1 MNSKLCC
8 NPPRPPA
15 ASKLLAIC
23 FLAAAGTFLPAL
35 RLHAADTPDW
45 LRAAAQQ
52 TLPDYPKETSAVIVL
67 DEQIITVKRPEEIEV
82 LQRRAIR
89 ILRPKGKDEY
99 GVVAVPTSNDLKLT
113 YLKAWCIP
121 AKGDPYEVK
130 EKEAV
135 EVGFNAEE
143 LYGDVHTKMLR
154 IPAADPGSV
163 VGFEFVLKQRPY
175 FLQDQWN
182 FQHFAPLLRGRFTLH
197 LPASWEYDVKWGNHP
212 PVEPRSDGQNSFTWE
227 VANVPGIEDERGMP
241 PFRSIAGRLAVQY
254 FPPGGSGKAG
264 STWQA
269 VGAWD
274 DQLNLG
280 RSEATPEI
288 RAKVG
293 ELTAGKTATLD
304 KIRALAEFAQS
315 QIRYVAIEIG
325 IGGYQPHMA
334 GEVFSHRY
342 GDCKDKA
349 NLLRTM
355 LGVIG
360 VEAYPVLVNTE
371 RGSVLPDFP
380 AAMSFDHA
388 ITAMRLP
395 PDVPEGDMFSVVE
408 TPKLGRLLIF
418 DPTNAYVPLGYLPYY
433 EQDSYGL
440 LVTSAGGDLLRLPAL
455 ASASN
460 RLSRMGKFTL
470 EIDGTLT
477 GEVDEIRRGAE
488 AAEKRREL
496 LEIAPAD
503 RGKTLEKFLAL
514 FLSNFT
520 LTKATISN
528 LEKNDELLQ
537 IHYEFTAR
545 GYAKNA
551 GGLLLLRP
559 AVLGRKASSVAE
571 KERKYP
577 VDLDTQS
584 VQTDLFE
591 IKLPPGYV
599 VDDLPAAASVSY
611 DFGRYTSETKVEENV
626 LKYKRLFE
634 TKKITVPL
642 DQVPDLKVFY
652 HKIAADEGGTAVL
665 KYGGH

>member
-1 MNSKLCC
+1 MNSKLSC
-8 NPPRPPA
+8 NLRPA
-15 ASKLLAIC
+15 RAVSRLLYISLLA
-23 FLAAAGTFLPAL
+23 AGLFRPAQTVA
-35 RLHAADTPDW
+35 AADTPDW

-52 TLPDYPKETSAVIVL
+52 ALPEYPKETNAVIVF
-67 DEQIITVKRPEEIEV
+67 DEQIVTVKRPEEIEV

-89 ILRPKGKDEY
+89 ILRPKGKEEY
-99 GVVAVPTSNDLKLT
+99 GVVEVPTSNDLKLT

-130 EKEAV
+130 EKDAV
-135 EVGFNAEE
+135 EFGFNAEE
-143 LYGDVHTKMLR
+143 LYGDVHTKVLR

-163 VGFEFVLKQRPY
+163 VGFEFVLRQRPY
-175 FLQDQWN
+175 FLQDQWG
-182 FQHFAPLLRGRFTLH
+182 FQHYAPVLRGRFTLH
-197 LPASWEYDVKWGNHP
+197 LPAGWEYDVKWANHAAM
-212 PVEPRSDGQNSFTWE
+212 EPRSEGQNSFTWE
-227 VANVPGIEDERGMP
+227 VSNVPGIEEERDMP

-269 VGAWD
+269 VGEWD
-274 DQLNLG
+274 NQLNFG

-288 RAKVG
+288 KAKVA
-293 ELTAGKTATLD
+293 ELTGGKTATLD

-325 IGGYQPHMA
+325 IGGFQPHMA

-380 AAMSFDHA
+380 AAMSFDHV
-388 ITAMRLP
+388 ITAIRLP
-395 PDVPEGDMFSVVE
+395 QDVPEGDMFSIVE

-418 DPTNAYVPLGYLPYY
+418 DPTNTYLPLGYLPFY
-433 EQDSYGL
+433 EQESYGL
-440 LVTSAGGDLLRLPAL
+440 LVTPAGGELLRFPAL
-455 ASASN
+455 VAASN

-470 EIDGTLT
+470 QVDGTLT

-496 LEIAPAD
+496 SQVPPAD
-503 RGKTLEKFLAL
+503 RGKILEKFLAG

-520 LTKATISN
+520 LTKATIAN
-528 LEKNDELLQ
+528 LDKNDELLQ

-545 GYAKNA
+545 GYSKNA

-559 AVLGRKASSVAE
+559 VVLGRKASSVAE
-571 KERKYP
+571 KDRKYP
-577 VDLDTQS
+577 VDLDNRS
-584 VQTDLFE
+584 LQTDVFE
-591 IKLPPGYV
+591 ITLPPGYM
-599 VDDLPAAASVSY
+599 VDDLPVPASVTY

-626 LKYKRLFE
+626 LKYRRLFE
-634 TKKITVPL
+634 TKKIMVPL
-642 DQVPDLKVFY
+642 EQVPDLKAFY

-665 KYGGH
+665 KYSGH